1 MEQFAIGANFKSAP
15 ARWNEGERFDA
26 FAEFKNFGRQTD
38 GLRRVVSN
46 DAIFDRD
53 FGLHPVRSFPTKMV
67 RKSREPVKA
76 RAALAFSGSR
86 RWRGDSHHS
95 FVSSDCESNRAQAP
109 PPREKDESE

>member
-53 FGLHPVRSFPTKMV
+53 FGFHLASSFP
-67 RKSREPVKA
+67 R
-76 RAALAFSGSR
+76 
-86 RWRGDSHHS
+86 
-95 FVSSDCESNRAQAP
+95 
-109 PPREKDESE
+109 